1 MAISIC
7 VPTYN
12 RLVHI
17 KKLIDSVREGIGDYP
32 YEIIVA
38 DGGSNDGTIEYLK
51 KQKDVTLIEMGG
63 LTGCV
68 KAYNACFEKM
78 KYEYVFWPSDDFIV
92 DSKVLIKC
100 CDLMDRYPE
109 IGMVSPKFVELTRSN
124 FPNVGSWK
132 QLLVLS
138 KTHVF
143 RTTVLREIG
152 YLNEKFRTY
161 YPDTD
166 SHLSVLNLG
175 YTTIFT
181 REAGALHTR
190 INDEVRKSNI
200 LDKKIAQDQFAYYIK
215 KWKKLDNRLKVSK
228 IEEYKVL
235 AFRALE
241 DKMRNS
247 RIMKNLMEKNN
258 SFAIKSFDWVLQRCV
273 IFDAGSE
280 LNHLKDFYLA
290 QKIPKET

>member
-12 RLVHI
+12 RLIHI
-17 KKLIDSVREGIGDYP
+17 KKLIDSIREGIGDYP
-32 YEIIVA
+32 YEIIVG

-51 KQKDVTLIEMGG
+51 NQKDVTLVQMGG

-68 KAYNACFEKM
+68 KAYNACFKKM

-100 CDLMDRYPE
+100 CEIMDKYPE
-109 IGMVSPKFVELTRSN
+109 IGLVSPKFVELTRSN

-132 QLLVLS
+132 QILVLS

-143 RTTVLREIG
+143 RTSVLKKIG
-152 YLNEKFRTY
+152 YLNERFRTY

-166 SHLSVLNLG
+166 SHLAVLDLG
-175 YTTIFT
+175 YVTLFA

-190 INDEVRKSNI
+190 IVDEVRKSNI
-200 LDKKIAQDQFAYYIK
+200 LDKKIAQEQFEYYVQKWEKLNSRLHVSAFK
-215 KWKKLDNRLKVSK
+215 K
-228 IEEYKVL
+228 YKVL
-235 AFRALE
+235 MFRALE
-241 DKMRNS
+241 DKLRNS
-247 RIMKNLMEKNN
+247 RIMQNLMKRNEP
-258 SFAIKSFDWVLQRCV
+258 FAINLFDWVLQRCV
-273 IFDAGSE
+273 IFEAKE
-280 LNHLKDFYLA
+280 YNHLKDFYLA
-290 QKIPKET
+290 QKFPKNT